1 MNNILNENQI
11 TAMRECGRIL
21 ALAMGEVKKAV
32 KPGISTHE
40 LDCIAEKSI
49 RERGASPSFKNYKVA
64 GIGFYPASLCVSVN
78 SEIVHGIPSKNR
90 FLKEGD
96 IVSFDLGARYK
107 NVCSDMAITVPIGKV
122 SNEAQILIKNTS
134 ECLDRGIF
142 ASIVGNRIGAI
153 GEAVFHHATACGLGV
168 VRDLVGHGI
177 GELPHMDPMIPNY
190 GKSSSGPKIIENMA
204 LAIEPMITSG
214 GYRVK
219 TNPDGWTI
227 VTADG
232 SLSAHFEHTIII
244 INGMPEI
251 VTVLN

>member
-1 MNNILNENQI
+1 MNNILNADQTI
-11 TAMRECGRIL
+11 AMRECGKIL
-21 ALAMGEVKKAV
+21 AFAMNEVKTAAR
-32 KPGISTHE
+32 PGISTLE
-40 LDCIAEKSI
+40 LDKIAEKSI

-78 SEIVHGIPSKNR
+78 SEVVHGIPSENR

-107 NVCSDMAITVPIGKV
+107 NICSDMAITVPIGKI

-134 ECLDRGIF
+134 ECLDRGIA
-142 ASIVGNRIGAI
+142 ASVVGNRIGAI
-153 GEAVFHHATACGLGV
+153 GEAVFQHATTYGLGV

-214 GYRVK
+214 DYHIK

-227 VTADG
+227 ITADG
-232 SLSAHFEHTIII
+232 SLSAHFEHTIIV
-244 INGMPEI
+244 INGVPEV
-251 VTVLN
+251 VTALN